1 MKANQRCPPWK
12 GGCRW
17 DAEQAW
23 VGQPS
28 ILAREGQDLVM
39 CGLANAA
46 TVGCTQAAVAKPR
59 QDVGFLLGFRDY
71 FVLMLEDE

>member
-1 MKANQRCPPWK
+1 
-12 GGCRW
+12 
-17 DAEQAW
+17 
-23 VGQPS
+23 
-28 ILAREGQDLVM
+28 M